1 FRALLF
7 DPAFL
12 VFVFDVVLFLPL
24 EPRLAFGWIRSGSV
38 LLPVERF
45 HSSYVWSEI
54 LPVIKSSANLR
65 RCALLL
71 NGIRLILRLL
81 LSGPDLQGRHPSRVA
96 RRRPRWCGHLR
107 SPTP

>member
-1 FRALLF
+1 M
-7 DPAFL
+7 
-12 VFVFDVVLFLPL
+12 
-24 EPRLAFGWIRSGSV
+24 RSGSV

-71 NGIRLILRLL
+71 NGIRLILRLTL
-81 LSGPDLQGRHPSRVA
+81 CRPDLQGRHPGRVA
-96 RRRPRWCGHLR
+96 RLRPGWGGRDTSAADCYEPFQADLLMSRYNRRQASLSAVP
-107 SPTP
+107 